1 MRGGGIFIIMKID
14 PTDPKHIEVLGSN
27 LEAEGFYIFSLQ
39 LLQERR
45 ARGNHEYYFYIDDTI

>member
-1 MRGGGIFIIMKID
+1 MKID
-14 PTDPKHIEVLGSN
+14 PTDPKYIEVLGSN

-45 ARGNHEYYFYIDDTI
+45 VRGNHEYYFYIDDTI